1 MYFRTLDILFD
12 EVDILFLYLITV
24 VVQLASFRIK
34 SFCMSN
40 VNISSDIQRLL
51 REKEQLVK
59 EEKQLKLMIEQ
70 VKKQITALQV
80 EQLVVSNRV
89 PLRVSPTEFSQQ
101 QEEESSNQEL
111 SLDVL
116 NQMVRGTYEVEE
128 EEED

>member
-1 MYFRTLDILFD
+1 
-12 EVDILFLYLITV
+12 
-24 VVQLASFRIK
+24 
-34 SFCMSN
+34 MSN

-51 REKEQLVK
+51 REKEQLGK
-59 EEKQLKLMIEQ
+59 EEKQLRQMIEQ
-70 VKKQITALQV
+70 VKSQITALQV

-89 PLRVSPTEFSQQ
+89 PLRVSPTEFRQ
-101 QEEESSNQEL
+101 QEEESTSQEL